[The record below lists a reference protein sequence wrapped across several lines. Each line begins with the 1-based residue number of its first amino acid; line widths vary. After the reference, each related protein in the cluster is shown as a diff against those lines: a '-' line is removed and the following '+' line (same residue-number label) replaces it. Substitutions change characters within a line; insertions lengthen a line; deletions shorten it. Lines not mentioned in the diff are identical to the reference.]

1 MPYNLNILRVV
12 VWPTSI
18 LFKVGK
24 CWVVE
29 YFCPG
34 SALCFNSI
42 DINVCPELIEEP
54 GHFQMTIFGI
64 RG

>member
-1 MPYNLNILRVV
+1 M
-12 VWPTSI
+12 
-18 LFKVGK
+18 
-24 CWVVE
+24 VE

-64 RG
+64 QG